1 MGTTQRSKGILS
13 NMSDDKLKRLFGF
26 NSLDEII
33 NITPSKGGTTTID
46 QLLKSD
52 AQNLKT
58 LKAKLKARKK
68 SKTT

>member
-1 MGTTQRSKGILS
+1 
-13 NMSDDKLKRLFGF
+13 MSDAKLKKLFGAKD
-26 NSLDEII
+26 LDEII

-52 AQNLKT
+52 AKKLKT

-68 SKTT
+68 SQTT